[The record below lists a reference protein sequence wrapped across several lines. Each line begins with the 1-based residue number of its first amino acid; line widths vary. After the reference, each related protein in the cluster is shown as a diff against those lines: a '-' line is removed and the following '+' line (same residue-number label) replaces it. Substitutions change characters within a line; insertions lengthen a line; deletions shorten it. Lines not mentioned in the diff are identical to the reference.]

1 MGLAKLLA
9 PVLSCGTGPH
19 LSHLSSL
26 SIGQKA
32 LGSSLPTPSPAPYT
46 GSRSRF
52 PERFQH
58 SRAGFALS
66 FLYID
71 AVSPAGHGAGWRLCP
86 SVICRA
92 EHPAALPACPM
103 LAVGLRAARPHPG
116 SAARMEMAAQKT
128 EEVRSFLSS
137 GFDCDVGASRL
148 HRGNGVQPGIHSDA
162 AFQTELSKVIS
173 LLARGNLHQ
182 QSPSLCGIRTQRA
195 GSAASP
201 CQEHPCMGLPVIL
214 CQRGLPNLPE
224 VATQIHRG
232 SV

>member
-19 LSHLSSL
+19 LSHVSSL

-103 LAVGLRAARPHPG
+103 LAVGLHAAQPHPG

-173 LLARGNLHQ
+173 LLA
-182 QSPSLCGIRTQRA
+182 
-195 GSAASP
+195 
-201 CQEHPCMGLPVIL
+201 
-214 CQRGLPNLPE
+214 
-224 VATQIHRG
+224 
-232 SV
+232 